1 MYTYIYI
8 SHRTDIST
16 GNDFQEETH
25 PRERERE
32 REQRRDIDKSN
43 WLVAT
48 SGAARVS
55 SYGHQRPYT
64 TCPIANPFNSFL
76 RSISLI
82 RIKLH
87 GTAHKFGAKARA
99 LKGASP
105 LPISVKCPVCSM
117 TEATVY
123 PEPVKFGL
131 LYRPSTIIRRE
142 MAVLGRR
149 EIFFDA
155 WFARGAD
162 GIWKYCIF
170 YGICQFWIF
179 EFSPF
184 SLDPIEQGRRKYR
197 IFVIS
202 FIEL

>member
-8 SHRTDIST
+8 YIYRVGQIYQQGTISKRRHI
-16 GNDFQEETH
+16 Q
-25 PRERERE
+25 ERERE

-48 SGAARVS
+48 SGAVRVS

-170 YGICQFWIF
+170 DGICQFWIF

-184 SLDPIEQGRRKYR
+184 SLDSI
-197 IFVIS
+197 
-202 FIEL
+202 